1 MTKTTDKIVMFSL
14 FFFIGIKRK
23 ENTTMSIV
31 KKWEIEK
38 GKGHTVV
45 IGVHV
50 VQKEGK
56 GSENKAIGHKV
67 VTGIV
72 LTKKETKSRSVSG
85 Q

>member
-1 MTKTTDKIVMFSL
+1 MTKIIDKIVMFSL

-23 ENTTMSIV
+23 ENTTMPIV

-38 GKGHTVV
+38 GNDHTVV